1 MSTLV
6 LRADAEGEA
15 TPMSMPTGITL
26 TDDDQNPLIRVLTWL
41 FLALFSLAL
50 GFRFL
55 STFYLKT
62 NRLLRWEN
70 VLIVVAYFA
79 AVGQTITLLVPASEI
94 FGQNLKDASED
105 ELSAAKKAQY
115 AGDLLFIVALASAK
129 LSVCTSLFAFS
140 PDRLHRRS
148 NTVLIGVMTAWA
160 STSFLGTAFQCGSR
174 GPWDNNA
181 TCIDMRAFLS
191 YVEVSNIL
199 TDAALLAMP
208 IAIIYP
214 LKMPLETR
222 LIIMTLFGTRI
233 FAILTTIF
241 QLAYLPQFLDHP
253 FSTLTVPYYIST
265 QATLFASISAA
276 CVAYFWPFFRSVRS
290 GLVSA
295 NITTFSPSYA
305 LSKLPKQGSKQASVD
320 VRGAFGDNNNY
331 IKITT
336 KTSVHSTTS
345 TSQKETFLH
354 TWDEPEQSTGTR
366 P

>member
-1 MSTLV
+1 MSTLI
-6 LRADAEGEA
+6 LRSADAEGEA
-15 TPMSMPTGITL
+15 APMSMPMGHHVNGRRSEPS
-26 TDDDQNPLIRVLTWL
+26 NPGPH
-41 FLALFSLAL
+41 LALPCLVFPCARLSV
-50 GFRFL
+50 FL
-55 STFYLKT
+55 
-62 NRLLRWEN
+62 
-70 VLIVVAYFA
+70 A
-79 AVGQTITLLVPASEI
+79 AVGQTVTLLVPASEI
-94 FGQNLKDASED
+94 FGQDLKDDVSED
-105 ELSAAKKAQY
+105 DLSAAKKAQF

-140 PDRLHRRS
+140 PDRLHRRINS
-148 NTVLIGVMTAWA
+148 ALIVIMGLWA

-174 GPWDNNA
+174 GPWDKNP
-181 TCIDMRAFLS
+181 TCVDLRAFLT
-191 YVEVSNIL
+191 YVEIGNIL

-208 IAIIYP
+208 ITIIYP
-214 LKMPLETR
+214 LKMPLQTR
-222 LIIMTLFGTRI
+222 AIIMTLFGTRI

-241 QLAYLPQFLDHP
+241 QLAYLPQFLEHP

-305 LSKLPKQGSKQASVD
+305 LSRLPKLQQGSKQASVD

-336 KTSVHSTTS
+336 DTSVHSTTS
-345 TSQKETFLH
+345 TSQKERFVH
-354 TWDEPEQSTGTR
+354 TWDEPEQSTGSR
-366 P
+366 S